1 MADPTLHPDEE
12 IIEGGPLIEDSP
24 ATAARALFLGILL
37 LMAGNGLQ
45 GSLIGVRSETEGF
58 SVTVAGFVMAAY
70 FAGFLFGSRVAE
82 SLSANV
88 PMHCC
93 QRWAAKPR

>member
-1 MADPTLHPDEE
+1 
-12 IIEGGPLIEDSP
+12 
-24 ATAARALFLGILL
+24 
-37 LMAGNGLQ
+37 MAGNGLQ

-82 SLSANV
+82 S
-88 PMHCC
+88 
-93 QRWAAKPR
+93 